1 MSIERVRDL
10 RSVVTVALAVVIGLV
25 LACHKVGAQK
35 SPYDPVDVDR
45 TVAITIDNNRIT
57 ANPMV
62 ALMRDGGTIEW
73 NVTGLARGQTLE
85 IDFKVG
91 YNNRKGPFP
100 KPEGWPIGRY
110 NLTADRP
117 KFTSGPYQGSAGYA
131 VWKYEIVVRDE
142 SGNDVAAIDPVIVG
156 KGGGG

>member
-62 ALMRDGGTIEW
+62 ALMRDGGAIEW
-73 NVTGLARGQTLE
+73 NVSGLGRGQTLE

-91 YNNRKGPFP
+91 FNNRRGPFP

-110 NLTADRP
+110 SLTGDKP
-117 KFTSGPYQGSAGYA
+117 KVSSGAYQASSGYA
-131 VWKYEIVVRDE
+131 AWKYELVLRDE
-142 SGNDVAAIDPVIVG
+142 NGNDLSAIDPVIVG
-156 KGGGG
+156 KGGGN

>member
-10 RSVVTVALAVVIGLV
+10 RSVVTVALAVLIGLV

-35 SPYDPVDVDR
+35 TPYDPVDVDR
-45 TVAITIDNNRIT
+45 TVTITIDNNRIT

-62 ALMRDGGTIEW
+62 ALMRDGGVIEW

-91 YNNRKGPFP
+91 FNNRRGPFP

-110 NLTADRP
+110 SLTGDKP
-117 KFTSGPYQGSAGYA
+117 KVSSGVYQASAGYA
-131 VWKYEIVVRDE
+131 TWKYELVLRDE
-142 SGNDVAAIDPVIVG
+142 NGNDVAAIDPIIVG
-156 KGGGG
+156 KGGGN